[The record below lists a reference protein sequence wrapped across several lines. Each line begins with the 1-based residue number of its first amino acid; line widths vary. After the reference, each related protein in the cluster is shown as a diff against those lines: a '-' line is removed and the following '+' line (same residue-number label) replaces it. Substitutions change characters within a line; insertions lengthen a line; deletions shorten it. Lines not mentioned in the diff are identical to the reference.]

1 MHASTVTP
9 MSASVNLGPAEAGHE
24 DIAQRPM
31 HSSFALPR
39 VNAAQAPLS
48 GGAVTEV
55 FPHTYRARVGAS
67 IPE

>member
-1 MHASTVTP
+1 MHALTVTP

-31 HSSFALPR
+31 HSWFVLSR
-39 VNAAQAPLS
+39 VNPAQAPLS
-48 GGAVTEV
+48 GRAVTEV
-55 FPHTYRARVGAS
+55 FPHTYRARVGAL